1 MNNVKLENFEEYYI
15 MENKTIWF
23 SQIQMASIFNKSI
36 STINEH
42 IKVIEA
48 SKPDSVK
55 KFKVVQLEGKRN
67 IKRDKLHYDLDF
79 VYTLGIKAREYE
91 LSTALL
97 DKCSILGVNLNEVR
111 FLPIK
116 EQEFCKLVKESL
128 NGITHFEEQYRVG
141 KYRIDLFCTEL
152 SLAVEYD
159 ERHHRKDRNLN
170 LDLKR
175 EQVIKGLIKGVSF
188 IRVVE
193 GEEYQGLNK
202 IIKFILSSV
211 YRNSYK
217 N

>member
-48 SKPDSVK
+48 SKADSVK

-116 EQEFCKLVKESL
+116 E
-128 NGITHFEEQYRVG
+128 
-141 KYRIDLFCTEL
+141 
-152 SLAVEYD
+152 
-159 ERHHRKDRNLN
+159 
-170 LDLKR
+170 
-175 EQVIKGLIKGVSF
+175 
-188 IRVVE
+188 
-193 GEEYQGLNK
+193 
-202 IIKFILSSV
+202 
-211 YRNSYK
+211 
-217 N
+217 